1 VAEQDDAQAIGGRSS
16 APPSHLSHSSHLA
29 GWWPLRRGA
38 DGLYL
43 RNIVAAVL
51 PLMVAALAILA
62 FHYAYSLATVKSVY
76 RANAQREMALDL
88 QRLERF
94 FAERQ
99 LILTG
104 IARTMSSSGRDLLA
118 NMGKLTDGQEQL
130 GAFFEGLYLQ
140 DLEGN
145 VFGVRGERFNVKD
158 RPYFEAVMRGQNAF
172 SDVLV
177 SRATGNR
184 IVIALVPIR
193 DSFGAVIGALGGAIP
208 VANLLSEMTVAERG
222 ESHAVLLDR
231 GGALLA
237 GSGLGAD
244 ERKIIADAV
253 AGLRTDARAVTEI
266 SIPIEG
272 RNKPYL
278 AVLGQLPQLGWDL
291 GLLWPIETI
300 EKDARHSLLYG
311 VLFSLVFIGLAG
323 GFSLWTTRQALAPLH
338 RVADSIRALSR
349 GDRNVRAPVTGEDD
363 IAQIGM
369 AFNDMAA
376 HLANREGE
384 LKEQAALLEKQARS
398 LEIANVQYAEEREA
412 ALAASRAKSE
422 FLSNMSHELRTPLN
436 AVLGFSEL
444 LSAMPPTA
452 SRETV
457 ASYAG
462 EIHSAARALLG
473 HIDAILAYAQLD
485 ARSYTPDA
493 ASTAIADIIRGAI
506 QLVEQRASSKG
517 LRIRA
522 EIAEVLPP
530 VVVDGA
536 AIRRVLVQLLSN
548 AIKFT
553 ASDGMIRVRA
563 PLPQGHELAI
573 HVQDSGV
580 GIAPDQLDRVFDPF
594 WQAEPAM
601 TRSTAGLGLGLA
613 YAKRLIEING
623 GRIAIE
629 SRPGAGTTVSC
640 YLPLAV

>member
-1 VAEQDDAQAIGGRSS
+1 VAEQDDAQAIGEQGLAS
-16 APPSHLSHSSHLA
+16 PSHLSHPSRPV
-29 GWWPLRRGA
+29 GWRQFHRA
-38 DGLYL
+38 VDGLYL

-76 RANAQREMALDL
+76 RDNAERELALDL

-104 IARTMSSSGRDLLA
+104 IARTMTSSGGDLLK
-118 NMGKLTDGQEQL
+118 NMGELTESQEQL
-130 GAFFEGLYLQ
+130 GGFFEGLYLG
-140 DLEGN
+140 DLQGN

-158 RPYFEAVMRGQNAF
+158 RPYFEAVMRGQNTF

-177 SRATGNR
+177 NRASGNR
-184 IVIALVPIR
+184 VVIALVPIR
-193 DSFGAVIGALGGAIP
+193 DSFGAVVGALGGAIP

-222 ESHAVLLDR
+222 GSHAVLLDR
-231 GGALLA
+231 SGGLLA
-237 GSGLGAD
+237 GSGLGVD
-244 ERKIIADAV
+244 ERTIITEAIARIRADIHA
-253 AGLRTDARAVTEI
+253 ATEI

-272 RNKPYL
+272 KNRPYL
-278 AVLGQLPQLGWDL
+278 AVLGRLPQLGWDL

-300 EKDARHSLLYG
+300 ESGARRSLLYG
-311 VLFSLVFIGLAG
+311 LMFSLVFIALAA
-323 GFSLWTTRQALAPLH
+323 GFSLWSTRQVLAPL
-338 RVADSIRALSR
+338 RKVADSIRALSR

-363 IAQIGM
+363 VAQIGM

-376 HLANREGE
+376 HLANHERE
-384 LKEQAALLEKQARS
+384 LKEQAILLEKQARG

-422 FLSNMSHELRTPLN
+422 FLANMSHELRTPLN

-444 LSAMPPTA
+444 LAAMPPTA

-493 ASTAIADIIRGAI
+493 ASTAIADIVRDAIRI
-506 QLVEQRASSKG
+506 VEQRASSKG

-522 EIAEVLPP
+522 EIGEPLPP
-530 VVVDGA
+530 VLVDGA

-563 PLPQGHELAI
+563 PLPQGHELVI

-580 GIAPDQLDRVFDPF
+580 GIAPEQLDRVFDPF
-594 WQAEPAM
+594 WQGEPAM
-601 TRSTAGLGLGLA
+601 TRSTPGLGLGLA

-629 SRPGAGTTVSC
+629 SRPGAGTVVTC
-640 YLPLAV
+640 YLPLAI

>member
-1 VAEQDDAQAIGGRSS
+1 
-16 APPSHLSHSSHLA
+16 
-29 GWWPLRRGA
+29 
-38 DGLYL
+38 
-43 RNIVAAVL
+43 
-51 PLMVAALAILA
+51 
-62 FHYAYSLATVKSVY
+62 
-76 RANAQREMALDL
+76 
-88 QRLERF
+88 
-94 FAERQ
+94 
-99 LILTG
+99 
-104 IARTMSSSGRDLLA
+104 
-118 NMGKLTDGQEQL
+118 
-130 GAFFEGLYLQ
+130 
-140 DLEGN
+140 
-145 VFGVRGERFNVKD
+145 
-158 RPYFEAVMRGQNAF
+158 
-172 SDVLV
+172 
-177 SRATGNR
+177 
-184 IVIALVPIR
+184 
-193 DSFGAVIGALGGAIP
+193 
-208 VANLLSEMTVAERG
+208 
-222 ESHAVLLDR
+222 VLLDR

-493 ASTAIADIIRGAI
+493 ASTAIADIILGAI

-553 ASDGMIRVRA
+553 ASGGMIRVRA